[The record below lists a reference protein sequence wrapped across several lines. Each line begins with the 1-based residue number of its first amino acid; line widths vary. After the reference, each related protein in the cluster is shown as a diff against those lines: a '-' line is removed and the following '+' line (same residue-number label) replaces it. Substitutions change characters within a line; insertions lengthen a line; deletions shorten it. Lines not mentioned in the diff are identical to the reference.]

1 MLILLDRDE
10 TFIASL
16 KHNKIQRKR
25 ELNGANNLEFE
36 TNREV
41 EFGQRIIFQDKLG
54 IWNEYIIIDY
64 FKTHGEDGVIYEVYN
79 EDSTSELYGFFIED
93 MKPRNAL
100 ASKVLGQ
107 LLEGTRFEVG
117 YVDDFGK
124 KSFNLYRTN
133 VKAALWKMLEVYQA
147 EIQVRIEV
155 EKNGRIHRYI
165 DLIHSIGR
173 NVGKRFTYKKDIGSI
188 KKTTSTKEL
197 VTALYGF
204 GKGEEVVGEDGQP
217 SGGYGR
223 KIDFGEING
232 GKKYVEDEEA
242 RKKYGLGKE
251 RVHIFGSVD
260 FDDCED
266 KEELLKL
273 TKEKLKELSKPKITY
288 ELNVED
294 ISRYEGYIGEGV
306 DLGDIVLVKDEM
318 IDTLVETRVIAI
330 KDNPLEEINDS
341 DIVLGNFIKD
351 LSDNML
357 AYENLKSVFDN
368 QRNRFNDELEKLAN
382 GVKSSYMQ
390 RILEKFNKELNETG
404 GWVYAEEGEGL
415 LILNAPREGNPT
427 QAINLKGG
435 MIAIANHK
443 NADGSFAYETFGD
456 GNGFTANLIRA
467 GVLRGGKVFF
477 NLEDGTFL
485 IGESKEN
492 YSMYWDGNTLHFRN
506 VDIDLSNNY
515 QIQEINNQIS
525 NVDKKI
531 DNASS
536 DFSVNIGKL
545 KDDVSAS
552 IKRIDG
558 DMAGLDGKIDQ
569 TSEDM
574 TNSLTE
580 LSTNLD
586 ETKSNFAIQIDTVEK
601 KITSVSQDLKIGQG
615 KLESTITGRID
626 GLVNVV
632 ETNKA
637 DVEAYK
643 LENAKVVGDIKS
655 EIKQTAGS
663 IESSVASQIKTVNDT
678 INSKDTA
685 VRDYIKTNYS
695 TTLQTDEKIESIV
708 ASEVAILDGKITG
721 SSNDL
726 KKYVQTNYSTKAQTD
741 TAISTKVAS
750 ESKILNDKIDS
761 NDSAVRDY
769 IASNYSTTTQTA
781 DMIESKVVTEV
792 EKAKLAFDGDNADLK
807 KYIDTNYSTKTQTAE
822 LISSKVSASSK
833 VLMDDIGEK
842 YYTKTQTDSI
852 IKQTA
857 NGFESSVTKINNALY
872 GGGNDKDGKYISVSE
887 SITSKI
893 RQNSGMIKSEVAN
906 LKDYVVQNYST
917 ITQTSN
923 LIENKVSSNDKKIR
937 EDIAATYSTIRQT
950 NDMIESKV
958 SPIKTDLS
966 NNYST
971 KTQTSDLMENKIRP
985 VNSRLSNVESSI
997 RQTKNEIST
1006 KITSGDA
1013 RSIFKQEAGSF
1024 TFDASQVNFNSNV
1037 NIKGRFD
1044 TYGTNKVDGSWVNT
1058 KTSLFDGAIKF
1069 YNGDSGYTKGS
1080 IYGYNGMNICSPDSV
1095 FMFVE
1100 TTYSTPSILMDA
1112 ETLQIFSPENGKMN
1126 VTGKSRFNGE
1136 VEVNSSL
1143 YCTSLNADRINL
1155 DNVEFR
1161 KDFNRLWFRYS
1172 GYSQAFVIDFST
1184 KETYF
1189 A

>member
-64 FKTHGEDGVIYEVYN
+64 FKAHGEDGVIYEVYN

-107 LLEGTRFEVG
+107 ILEGTRFEVG

-165 DLIHSIGR
+165 DLRHSIGR

-341 DIVLGNFIKD
+341 EIVLGNFIKD

-492 YSMYWDGNTLHFRN
+492 YSMYWDGNVLHFRN

-515 QIQEINNQIS
+515 QIQDINNQIS

-536 DFSVNIGKL
+536 DFSANIGKL

-552 IKRIDG
+552 IKRIDN
-558 DMAGLDGKIDQ
+558 DISSVDTKIDEN
-569 TSEDM
+569 TLGLEE
-574 TNSLTE
+574 SLSGVSSKVDDSVKE
-580 LSTNLD
+580 FGIKFEAVD
-586 ETKSNFAIQIDTVEK
+586 KRIDV
-601 KITSVSQDLKIGQG
+601 VSQDFKLGQG
-615 KLESTITGRID
+615 KLESTINSKIS
-626 GLVNVV
+626 GLADIV
-632 ETNKA
+632 EGNQ
-637 DVEAYK
+637 DDFNSYK
-643 LENAKVVGDIKS
+643 LSNAKIIGDIRS
-655 EIKQTAGS
+655 EIKQTESS
-663 IESSVASQIKTVNDT
+663 IESSIASQIQTVNDRMDG
-678 INSKDTA
+678 KDTA
-685 VRDYIKTNYS
+685 IRDYVKTNYS
-695 TTLQTDEKIESIV
+695 TRLQTEELIKSTV
-708 ASEVAILDGKITG
+708 ASEVKVINSDLLNNYDTKDEVDAKIKSADT
-721 SSNDL
+721 SL
-726 KKYVQTNYSTKAQTD
+726 KSYISTNYSTISQTD
-741 TAISTKVAS
+741 SKIDSKVAS
-750 ESKILNDKIDS
+750 EVKVINTNLTNNYDTKTEVDAKIKSADTSLRNYVKNNYSTISQTDSMISSKVASEIKVVNDKIDS
-761 NDSAVRDY
+761 KDSSLR
-769 IASNYSTTTQTA
+769 T
-781 DMIESKVVTEV
+781 
-792 EKAKLAFDGDNADLK
+792 
-807 KYIDTNYSTKTQTAE
+807 
-822 LISSKVSASSK
+822 
-833 VLMDDIGEK
+833 
-842 YYTKTQTDSI
+842 
-852 IKQTA
+852 
-857 NGFESSVTKINNALY
+857 
-872 GGGNDKDGKYISVSE
+872 
-887 SITSKI
+887 
-893 RQNSGMIKSEVAN
+893 
-906 LKDYVVQNYST
+906 YV
-917 ITQTSN
+917 
-923 LIENKVSSNDKKIR
+923 
-937 EDIAATYSTIRQT
+937 
-950 NDMIESKV
+950 
-958 SPIKTDLS
+958 S

-971 KTQTSDLMENKIRP
+971 KTQTSSLIESKVSS
-985 VNSRLSNVESSI
+985 VNSDVSGLKNRMTTAESSI

-1024 TFDASQVNFNSNV
+1024 TFDASQVNFNSDV
-1037 NIKGRFD
+1037 NIRGRFD
-1044 TYGTNKVDGSWVNT
+1044 TYGRTLVMNEYKNI
-1058 KTSLFDGAIKF
+1058 KTSLYNGAIKF
-1069 YNGDSGYTKGS
+1069 FNDSGYENGS
-1080 IYGYNGMNICSPDSV
+1080 IDGGKGLRIHGTPVEITYGRSSSN
-1095 FMFVE
+1095 
-1100 TTYSTPSILMDA
+1100 TSILLDSKNIM
-1112 ETLQIFSPENGKMN
+1112 LSPNG
-1126 VTGKSRFNGE
+1126 GKVSVHSNLYCYDMEASAISAWSLHVNGE
-1136 VEVNSSL
+1136 VSCNMISIKDWDISQDSYGDLVFENSKTKTYYYL
-1143 YCTSLNADRINL
+1143 
-1155 DNVEFR
+1155 
-1161 KDFNRLWFRYS
+1161 KKGS
-1172 GYSQAFVIDFST
+1172 GTGRVL
-1184 KETYF
+1184 
-1189 A
+1189 

>member
-124 KSFNLYRTN
+124 KSFNLYRTS

-165 DLIHSIGR
+165 DLRHSIGR

-330 KDNPLEEINDS
+330 KDNPIEEINDS
-341 DIVLGNFIKD
+341 EIVLGNFIKD

-492 YSMYWDGNTLHFRN
+492 YSMYWDGNVLHFRN

-515 QIQEINNQIS
+515 QIQDINNQIS

-536 DFSVNIGKL
+536 DFSANIGKL

-552 IKRIDG
+552 IKRIDN
-558 DMAGLDGKIDQ
+558 DISSVDTKIDEN
-569 TSEDM
+569 TLGLEE
-574 TNSLTE
+574 SLSGVSSKVDDSVKE
-580 LSTNLD
+580 FGIKFEAVD
-586 ETKSNFAIQIDTVEK
+586 KRIDV
-601 KITSVSQDLKIGQG
+601 VSQDFKLGQG
-615 KLESTITGRID
+615 KLESTINSKIS
-626 GLVNVV
+626 GLADIV
-632 ETNKA
+632 EGNQ
-637 DVEAYK
+637 DDFNSYK
-643 LENAKVVGDIKS
+643 LSNAKIIGDIRS
-655 EIKQTAGS
+655 EIKQTESS
-663 IESSVASQIKTVNDT
+663 IESSIASQIQTVNDRMDG
-678 INSKDTA
+678 KDTA
-685 VRDYIKTNYS
+685 IRDYVKTNYS
-695 TTLQTDEKIESIV
+695 TRLQTEELIKSTV
-708 ASEVAILDGKITG
+708 ASEVKVINSDLLNNYDTKDEVDAKIKSADT
-721 SSNDL
+721 SL
-726 KKYVQTNYSTKAQTD
+726 KSYISTNYSTISQTD
-741 TAISTKVAS
+741 SKIDSKVAS
-750 ESKILNDKIDS
+750 EVKVINTNLTNNYDTKTEVDAKIKSADTSLRNYVKNNYSTISQTDSMISSKVASEIKVVNDKIDS
-761 NDSAVRDY
+761 KDSSLR
-769 IASNYSTTTQTA
+769 T
-781 DMIESKVVTEV
+781 
-792 EKAKLAFDGDNADLK
+792 
-807 KYIDTNYSTKTQTAE
+807 
-822 LISSKVSASSK
+822 
-833 VLMDDIGEK
+833 
-842 YYTKTQTDSI
+842 
-852 IKQTA
+852 
-857 NGFESSVTKINNALY
+857 
-872 GGGNDKDGKYISVSE
+872 
-887 SITSKI
+887 
-893 RQNSGMIKSEVAN
+893 
-906 LKDYVVQNYST
+906 YV
-917 ITQTSN
+917 
-923 LIENKVSSNDKKIR
+923 
-937 EDIAATYSTIRQT
+937 
-950 NDMIESKV
+950 
-958 SPIKTDLS
+958 S

-971 KTQTSDLMENKIRP
+971 KTQTSSLIESKVSS
-985 VNSRLSNVESSI
+985 VNSDVSGLKSRMSSAE
-997 RQTKNEIST
+997 TKIVQNSNEIFT
-1006 KITSGDA
+1006 RITRGEA
-1013 RSIFKQEAGSF
+1013 KSIFKQEAGSF
-1024 TFDASQVNFNSNV
+1024 TFDASQVNFNSDV
-1037 NIKGRFD
+1037 NIRGRFD
-1044 TYGTNKVDGSWVNT
+1044 TYGRTLVMNEYKNI
-1058 KTSLFDGAIKF
+1058 KTSLYNGAIKF
-1069 YNGDSGYTKGS
+1069 FNDSGYENGSIDGGKGLRIHGTPVEIVYGGSSSNTSILLESKNIMLKPNGGKVSVHSNLYCYDMEASSISAWSLHVNSEVSCNMISIKDWDISQDSYGDLVFENSKTKTYYYMEKGS
-1080 IYGYNGMNICSPDSV
+1080 G
-1095 FMFVE
+1095 
-1100 TTYSTPSILMDA
+1100 
-1112 ETLQIFSPENGKMN
+1112 
-1126 VTGKSRFNGE
+1126 TGR
-1136 VEVNSSL
+1136 VL
-1143 YCTSLNADRINL
+1143 
-1155 DNVEFR
+1155 
-1161 KDFNRLWFRYS
+1161 
-1172 GYSQAFVIDFST
+1172 
-1184 KETYF
+1184 
-1189 A
+1189 

>member
-124 KSFNLYRTN
+124 KSFNLYRTS

-147 EIQVRIEV
+147 EIRVRIEV
-155 EKNGRIHRYI
+155 GKTGIEHRYI
-165 DLIHSIGR
+165 DLLHSVGR
-173 NVGKRFTYKKDIGSI
+173 NVGKRFTYRKDIGSI
-188 KKTTSTKEL
+188 KKTTSTKDL

-341 DIVLGNFIKD
+341 EIVLGNYIKD
-351 LSDNML
+351 LSDNIL
-357 AYENLKSVFDN
+357 AYESLKSVFDN

-477 NLEDGTFL
+477 NLEDRTFL

-492 YSMYWDGNTLHFRN
+492 YSMYWDGNVLHFRN

-515 QIQEINNQIS
+515 QIQDIKNNIS
-525 NVDKKI
+525 NVNKKI

-552 IKRIDG
+552 IKRID
-558 DMAGLDGKIDQ
+558 DDISSVDTKIDEN
-569 TSEDM
+569 TLGLEE
-574 TNSLTE
+574 SLSGVSSKVDDSVKE
-580 LSTNLD
+580 FGIKFEAVD
-586 ETKSNFAIQIDTVEK
+586 KRIDV
-601 KITSVSQDLKIGQG
+601 VSQDFKVGQG
-615 KLESTITGRID
+615 QLESTINSKIS
-626 GLVNVV
+626 GLANIV
-632 ETNKA
+632 EGNQ
-637 DVEAYK
+637 DDFNSYK
-643 LENAKVVGDIKS
+643 LSNAKIVGDIRS
-655 EIKQTAGS
+655 EIKQTESS
-663 IESSVASQIKTVNDT
+663 IETSIASQIKTVNDR
-678 INSKDTA
+678 IDSKDSA
-685 VRDYIKTNYS
+685 IRDYVKTNYS
-695 TTLQTDEKIESIV
+695 TISQTDEKIKSTV
-708 ASEVAILDGKITG
+708 ASEVKTINSDLLNNYDTKAEVDAKIKSADTNLR
-721 SSNDL
+721 S
-726 KKYVQTNYSTKAQTD
+726 YVKNNYSTVSQTD
-741 TAISTKVAS
+741 SKIDSKVAS
-750 ESKILNDKIDS
+750 EVKIINANLTNNYDTKTEVDAKIK
-761 NDSAVRDY
+761 SADTSLKSYVKN
-769 IASNYSTTTQTA
+769 NYST
-781 DMIESKVVTEV
+781 MS
-792 EKAKLAFDGDNADLK
+792 
-807 KYIDTNYSTKTQTAE
+807 
-822 LISSKVSASSK
+822 
-833 VLMDDIGEK
+833 
-842 YYTKTQTDSI
+842 QTDS
-852 IKQTA
+852 
-857 NGFESSVTKINNALY
+857 
-872 GGGNDKDGKYISVSE
+872 
-887 SITSKI
+887 
-893 RQNSGMIKSEVAN
+893 R
-906 LKDYVVQNYST
+906 
-917 ITQTSN
+917 
-923 LIENKVSSNDKKIR
+923 
-937 EDIAATYSTIRQT
+937 IA
-950 NDMIESKV
+950 SKV
-958 SPIKTDLS
+958 ASEIKVVNDRIDSKDSSLRTYVS

-971 KTQTSDLMENKIRP
+971 KTQTSSLIESKVSS
-985 VNSRLSNVESSI
+985 VNSDVSGLKSRMTTAESKI
-997 RQTKNEIST
+997 RQTSSEIST
-1006 KITSGDA
+1006 KVSKNGIISSINQSSESVKIRASKIDLTGNVSLRGDFVSESG
-1013 RSIFKQEAGSF
+1013 G
-1024 TFDASQVNFNSNV
+1024 
-1037 NIKGRFD
+1037 
-1044 TYGTNKVDGSWVNT
+1044 T
-1058 KTSLFDGAIKF
+1058 KTSITKGEISFKKTSGKTLTSTIGLRKLPGEDVYLTSWTHEYESAMAISSATKGVVVDGTAYLTQTVPYIIFDRNNNVRSLHSDDFLPDIYVAANTKF
-1069 YNGDSGYTKGS
+1069 YDLTSFTREALFEGGIYVYRGARIASGDLIIGDWEIIDTGNLNFRNTETGALYYLSKVKSSGK
-1080 IYGYNGMNICSPDSV
+1080 
-1095 FMFVE
+1095 
-1100 TTYSTPSILMDA
+1100 
-1112 ETLQIFSPENGKMN
+1112 QI
-1126 VTGKSRFNGE
+1126 
-1136 VEVNSSL
+1136 
-1143 YCTSLNADRINL
+1143 
-1155 DNVEFR
+1155 
-1161 KDFNRLWFRYS
+1161 
-1172 GYSQAFVIDFST
+1172 
-1184 KETYF
+1184 
-1189 A
+1189 

>member
-16 KHNKIQRKR
+16 KYNKIQRKR
-25 ELNGANNLEFE
+25 ELNGTNNLEFE

-41 EFGQRIIFQDKLG
+41 EFGQRIIFQDKQG

-64 FKTHGEDGVIYEVYN
+64 FKTHGKDGVIYEVYN

-100 ASKVLGQ
+100 ASKVLADILQ
-107 LLEGTRFEVG
+107 ATRFEVG

-165 DLIHSIGR
+165 DLRHSIGR

-341 DIVLGNFIKD
+341 EIVLGNFIKD

-467 GVLRGGKVFF
+467 GILRGGKVFF

-485 IGESKEN
+485 IGESKEK
-492 YSMYWDGNTLHFRN
+492 YSMYWDGNVLHFRN

-515 QIQEINNQIS
+515 QIQNIENSIS
-525 NVDKKI
+525 NVNKKI

-552 IKRIDG
+552 IKRID
-558 DMAGLDGKIDQ
+558 DDIAGLDGKIDQ

-586 ETKSNFAIQIDTVEK
+586 ETKSDFKIQIDTVEK

-678 INSKDTA
+678 INSKDSA

-695 TTLQTDEKIESIV
+695 TKTQTDELIKSTV
-708 ASEVAILDGKITG
+708 ASEVKVINSDLLNNYDTKDEVDAKIKSADT
-721 SSNDL
+721 SL
-726 KKYVQTNYSTKAQTD
+726 KSYISTNYSTISQTD
-741 TAISTKVAS
+741 IKISSKVAS
-750 ESKILNDKIDS
+750 EIKVVNDKINSKDS
-761 NDSAVRDY
+761 SLRTY
-769 IASNYSTTTQTA
+769 I
-781 DMIESKVVTEV
+781 
-792 EKAKLAFDGDNADLK
+792 
-807 KYIDTNYSTKTQTAE
+807 
-822 LISSKVSASSK
+822 
-833 VLMDDIGEK
+833 
-842 YYTKTQTDSI
+842 
-852 IKQTA
+852 
-857 NGFESSVTKINNALY
+857 
-872 GGGNDKDGKYISVSE
+872 
-887 SITSKI
+887 
-893 RQNSGMIKSEVAN
+893 
-906 LKDYVVQNYST
+906 
-917 ITQTSN
+917 
-923 LIENKVSSNDKKIR
+923 
-937 EDIAATYSTIRQT
+937 
-950 NDMIESKV
+950 
-958 SPIKTDLS
+958 S

-971 KTQTSDLMENKIRP
+971 KTQTSSLIESKVSS
-985 VNSRLSNVESSI
+985 VNSDVSGLKSR
-997 RQTKNEIST
+997 IST
-1006 KITSGDA
+1006 AESKIVQNSNQIFSKITSGEA
-1013 RSIFKQEAGSF
+1013 RSIFRQEAGSF
-1024 TFDASQVNFNSNV
+1024 TFDAKQVNFNSSV
-1037 NIKGRFD
+1037 SIKGRFD
-1044 TYGTNKVDGSWVNT
+1044 TYGSTVMLGISKNI
-1058 KTSLFDGAIKF
+1058 KTSL
-1069 YNGDSGYTKGS
+1069 YNGQIIFYDDKGYQRGS
-1080 IYGYNGMNICSPDSV
+1080 IHGGNGMIISGGTINLYVGTSADNTHIALDSKNIILGPNGGKVIVSSAIDCSDIRASDIYASNLTVNNYLNIKDWKIAISGDKTQLVIIAP
-1095 FMFVE
+1095 
-1100 TTYSTPSILMDA
+1100 
-1112 ETLQIFSPENGKMN
+1112 NGKRWN
-1126 VTGKSRFNGE
+1126 FDKYDGFFES
-1136 VEVNSSL
+1136 
-1143 YCTSLNADRINL
+1143 
-1155 DNVEFR
+1155 
-1161 KDFNRLWFRYS
+1161 
-1172 GYSQAFVIDFST
+1172 
-1184 KETYF
+1184 
-1189 A
+1189 

>member
-16 KHNKIQRKR
+16 KYNNIQRHR
-25 ELNGANNLEFE
+25 EINGQNTLEFE
-36 TNREV
+36 TNKEV

-107 LLEGTRFEVG
+107 ILEGTRFEVG

-165 DLIHSIGR
+165 DLRHSIGR

-188 KKTTSTKEL
+188 KKTTSTKDL
-197 VTALYGF
+197 ATALYGF

-266 KEELLKL
+266 KEELLEL
-273 TKEKLKELSKPKITY
+273 TKAKLKELSKPKITY

-318 IDTLVETRVIAI
+318 IDTLVQTRVIAI
-330 KDNPLEEINDS
+330 KDNPIEEINDS
-341 DIVLGNFIKD
+341 EIVLGNFIKD

-485 IGESKEN
+485 IGESRTN
-492 YSMYWDGNTLHFRN
+492 YSMYWDGTTLHYRN

-515 QIQEINNQIS
+515 QIQNIENNLS
-525 NVDKKI
+525 NLDKKI
-531 DNASS
+531 DGKSS
-536 DFSVNIGKL
+536 DFDASVNSL
-545 KDDVSAS
+545 KESVEAS

-558 DMAGLDGKIDQ
+558 DIAGVDGKIDQ
-569 TSEDM
+569 TSQEM
-574 TNSLTE
+574 EASLEEAKT
-580 LSTNLD
+580 D
-586 ETKSNFAIQIDTVEK
+586 FGVKIDLVDK
-601 KITSVSQDLKIGQG
+601 RITSVSQDLKIGQG
-615 KLESTITGRID
+615 KFESTITGKIE
-626 GLVNVV
+626 GLANVV
-632 ETNKA
+632 DTNKA
-637 DVEAYK
+637 DFEEYK
-643 LENAKVVGDIKS
+643 LENVKVIGDIKS

-663 IESSVASQIKTVNDT
+663 IETSVASQIKTVNDK
-678 INSKDTA
+678 IDSKDSA

-695 TTLQTDEKIESIV
+695 TKTQTDELIKSTV
-708 ASEVAILDGKITG
+708 ASEVKVIN
-721 SSNDL
+721 SDL
-726 KKYVQTNYSTKAQTD
+726 LNNYDTKDEVDAKLKSADTSLKSYISTNYSTISQTD
-741 TAISTKVAS
+741 SKISSTVAS
-750 ESKILNDKIDS
+750 EIKKVNDRMDSKDS
-761 NDSAVRDY
+761 SLR
-769 IASNYSTTTQTA
+769 T
-781 DMIESKVVTEV
+781 
-792 EKAKLAFDGDNADLK
+792 
-807 KYIDTNYSTKTQTAE
+807 
-822 LISSKVSASSK
+822 
-833 VLMDDIGEK
+833 
-842 YYTKTQTDSI
+842 
-852 IKQTA
+852 
-857 NGFESSVTKINNALY
+857 
-872 GGGNDKDGKYISVSE
+872 
-887 SITSKI
+887 
-893 RQNSGMIKSEVAN
+893 
-906 LKDYVVQNYST
+906 YV
-917 ITQTSN
+917 
-923 LIENKVSSNDKKIR
+923 
-937 EDIAATYSTIRQT
+937 
-950 NDMIESKV
+950 
-958 SPIKTDLS
+958 S

-971 KTQTSDLMENKIRP
+971 KTQTSSLIESKVSSLDRDISGLR
-985 VNSRLSNVESSI
+985 SRMTSAESSI
-997 RQTKNEIST
+997 RQTSSEIST
-1006 KITSGDA
+1006 KVSRNGVISAINQSSESISISANRINLTGATIVNGTFTTRKDSYWVEIKEGQLNFYDGYSTSYIREKEGGLYMYAKGGVHLSSEKSDLFINKNGTINFYSETTTIYGKTKLENVDVQSKLTSSSITS
-1013 RSIFKQEAGSF
+1013 
-1024 TFDASQVNFNSNV
+1024 NFLNV
-1037 NIKGRFD
+1037 NYNIKCDMLSSTGAIDTASCFMVGD
-1044 TYGTNKVDGSWVNT
+1044 TYNIWRIEMTYDKD
-1058 KTSLFDGAIKF
+1058 LAIF
-1069 YNGDSGYTKGS
+1069 YNGSPKFMVMKNGAIAAVDTS
-1080 IYGYNGMNICSPDSV
+1080 IR
-1095 FMFVE
+1095 
-1100 TTYSTPSILMDA
+1100 
-1112 ETLQIFSPENGKMN
+1112 K
-1126 VTGKSRFNGE
+1126 
-1136 VEVNSSL
+1136 
-1143 YCTSLNADRINL
+1143 IN
-1155 DNVEFR
+1155 
-1161 KDFNRLWFRYS
+1161 
-1172 GYSQAFVIDFST
+1172 
-1184 KETYF
+1184 
-1189 A
+1189 

>member
-10 TFIASL
+10 TFITSL
-16 KHNKIQRKR
+16 KYNNIQRHR
-25 ELNGANNLEFE
+25 EINGQNTLELE
-36 TNREV
+36 TNKEV
-41 EFGQRIIFQDKLG
+41 EFGQRLIFKDKLG

-155 EKNGRIHRYI
+155 EKNGRVHRYI
-165 DLIHSIGR
+165 DLRHSIGR

-223 KIDFGEING
+223 KIDFGEINA

-266 KEELLKL
+266 KEELLEL
-273 TKEKLKELSKPKITY
+273 TKAKLKELSKPKITY

-306 DLGDIVLVKDEM
+306 DLGDIVLVKDER

-330 KDNPLEEINDS
+330 KDNPIEEINDS
-341 DIVLGNFIKD
+341 EIVLGNFIKD

-357 AYENLKSVFDN
+357 AYESLKSVFDN

-485 IGESKEN
+485 IGESREN
-492 YSMYWDGNTLHFRN
+492 YSMYWDGNVLHFRN

-515 QIQEINNQIS
+515 QIQNIENNLS
-525 NVDKKI
+525 SLDKKI
-531 DNASS
+531 DGKSS
-536 DFSVNIGKL
+536 DFDASVNSL
-545 KDDVSAS
+545 KESVEAS
-552 IKRIDG
+552 IKRIDN
-558 DMAGLDGKIDQ
+558 DIAGVDTKIDEN
-569 TSEDM
+569 TLGLEE
-574 TNSLTE
+574 SLSSVSSKVDDSVKE
-580 LSTNLD
+580 FGIKFEAVD
-586 ETKSNFAIQIDTVEK
+586 KRIDV
-601 KITSVSQDLKIGQG
+601 VSQDFKLGQG
-615 KLESTITGRID
+615 QLESTINSKIS
-626 GLVNVV
+626 GLANIV
-632 ETNKA
+632 EGNQ
-637 DVEAYK
+637 DDFNSYK
-643 LENAKVVGDIKS
+643 VSNAKIIGDVRS
-655 EIKQTAGS
+655 EIKQTESS
-663 IESSVASQIKTVNDT
+663 IETSIASQIKTVNDR
-678 INSKDTA
+678 IDSKDTA
-685 VRDYIKTNYS
+685 IRDYVKTNYS
-695 TTLQTDEKIESIV
+695 TISQTDEKIKSTV
-708 ASEVAILDGKITG
+708 ASEVKVINSDLLNNYDTKDEVDAKIKSADT
-721 SSNDL
+721 SLRS
-726 KKYVQTNYSTKAQTD
+726 YVKNNYSTISQTD
-741 TAISTKVAS
+741 SKISSKVAS
-750 ESKILNDKIDS
+750 EIKVVNDKIDS
-761 NDSAVRDY
+761 KDSSLR
-769 IASNYSTTTQTA
+769 T
-781 DMIESKVVTEV
+781 
-792 EKAKLAFDGDNADLK
+792 
-807 KYIDTNYSTKTQTAE
+807 
-822 LISSKVSASSK
+822 
-833 VLMDDIGEK
+833 
-842 YYTKTQTDSI
+842 
-852 IKQTA
+852 
-857 NGFESSVTKINNALY
+857 
-872 GGGNDKDGKYISVSE
+872 
-887 SITSKI
+887 
-893 RQNSGMIKSEVAN
+893 
-906 LKDYVVQNYST
+906 YV
-917 ITQTSN
+917 
-923 LIENKVSSNDKKIR
+923 NK
-937 EDIAATYSTIRQT
+937 
-950 NDMIESKV
+950 
-958 SPIKTDLS
+958 
-966 NNYST
+966 NYST
-971 KTQTSDLMENKIRP
+971 KTQTSSLIESKVSS
-985 VNSRLSNVESSI
+985 VNSDVSGLKNRMTTAESSI

-1024 TFDASQVNFNSNV
+1024 TFDASQVNFNSDV
-1037 NIKGRFD
+1037 NIRGRFD
-1044 TYGTNKVDGSWVNT
+1044 TYGRTLVMNEYKNI
-1058 KTSLFDGAIKF
+1058 KTSLYNGAIKF
-1069 YNGDSGYTKGS
+1069 FNDSGYENGS
-1080 IYGYNGMNICSPDSV
+1080 IDGGKGLRIHGTPVEIVYGGSSSN
-1095 FMFVE
+1095 
-1100 TTYSTPSILMDA
+1100 TSILLDSKNIM
-1112 ETLQIFSPENGKMN
+1112 LSPNG
-1126 VTGKSRFNGE
+1126 GKVSVHSNLYCYDMEASAISAWSLHVNGE
-1136 VEVNSSL
+1136 VSCNMISIKDWDISQDSYGDLVFENSKTKTYYYL
-1143 YCTSLNADRINL
+1143 
-1155 DNVEFR
+1155 
-1161 KDFNRLWFRYS
+1161 KKGS
-1172 GYSQAFVIDFST
+1172 GTGRVL
-1184 KETYF
+1184 
-1189 A
+1189 

>member
-124 KSFNLYRTN
+124 KSFNLYRTS

-155 EKNGRIHRYI
+155 EKNGKIHRYI
-165 DLIHSIGR
+165 DLRHAIGR

-223 KIDFGEING
+223 KIDFGEINA

-266 KEELLKL
+266 KEELLEL

-330 KDNPLEEINDS
+330 KDNPLEEIKDS
-341 DIVLGNFIKD
+341 EIVLGNFIKD

-382 GVKSSYMQ
+382 GVKSSYIQ
-390 RILEKFNKELNETG
+390 RVLEKFNKELNETG

-435 MIAIANHK
+435 MIAIANKK

-485 IGESKEN
+485 IGESRTN
-492 YSMYWDGNTLHFRN
+492 YSMYWDGNVLHFRN

-515 QIQEINNQIS
+515 QIQNIENNLS
-525 NVDKKI
+525 SLDKKI
-531 DNASS
+531 DGKSS
-536 DFSVNIGKL
+536 DFDASIDSLKESVE
-545 KDDVSAS
+545 AS
-552 IKRIDG
+552 IKRIDN
-558 DMAGLDGKIDQ
+558 DIAGVDGKIDQ
-569 TSEDM
+569 TSQEM
-574 TNSLTE
+574 EASLE
-580 LSTNLD
+580 
-586 ETKSNFAIQIDTVEK
+586 ETKTDLGVKIDLVDK
-601 KITSVSQDLKIGQG
+601 RITTVSQDLKVGQG
-615 KLESTITGRID
+615 KFESTITGKIE
-626 GLVNVV
+626 GLANVV
-632 ETNKA
+632 DTNKA
-637 DVEAYK
+637 DFEEYK
-643 LENAKVVGDIKS
+643 LENVKVIGDIKS
-655 EIKQTAGS
+655 DIKQTAGS
-663 IESSVASQIKTVNDT
+663 IETSVASQIKTVNDR
-678 INSKDTA
+678 IDSKDTA
-685 VRDYIKTNYS
+685 IRD
-695 TTLQTDEKIESIV
+695 
-708 ASEVAILDGKITG
+708 
-721 SSNDL
+721 
-726 KKYVQTNYSTKAQTD
+726 YVQTNYSTKTQTD

-750 ESKILNDKIDS
+750 ESKILNNKIDS
-761 NDSAVRDY
+761 KDKAVRDY

-807 KYIDTNYSTKTQTAE
+807 MYIDTNYSTKTQTAE
-822 LISSKVSASSK
+822 LISSKVSESSK

-857 NGFESSVTKINNALY
+857 SGFESSVTKINNALY
-872 GGGNDKDGKYISVSE
+872 GGGYDKNGTYVKTTD

-893 RQNSGMIKSEVAN
+893 NQTAGMIDSKVSSVKQVLASDIGDLKYNLAN
-906 LKDYVVQNYST
+906 NYYTQSQVNEKISGANSDLKNYVVNNYST
-917 ITQTSN
+917 T
-923 LIENKVSSNDKKIR
+923 
-937 EDIAATYSTIRQT
+937 RQT
-950 NDMIESKV
+950 NSMISSMVASE
-958 SPIKTDLS
+958 IKSADASMKTYIS
-966 NNYST
+966 SNYST
-971 KTQTSDLMENKIRP
+971 KTQTSSLIESKVGSVSSDVSSLKTRVTNA
-985 VNSRLSNVESSI
+985 ESSI
-997 RQTKNEIST
+997 SQTKNQIST
-1006 KITSGDA
+1006 KISSGDA

-1024 TFDASQVNFNSNV
+1024 TFDARQVNFNSDV
-1037 NIKGRFD
+1037 DIKGTFTTTGTGFSSSVVKQTTLDNGILKFGYKYSNRYEAGGYIEGGSFMNIVGTSGVRLGIRDYTKPYIHLDSSTINIVGSDYYRIKIKGSVEMDKHLYIDGGID
-1044 TYGTNKVDGSWVNT
+1044 TAYISVKSGVSVVTDFSVKNWSISQDSDGDLVFKNRDT
-1058 KTSLFDGAIKF
+1058 KTF
-1069 YNGDSGYTKGS
+1069 YYLRKGS
-1080 IYGYNGMNICSPDSV
+1080 GDGRA
-1095 FMFVE
+1095 
-1100 TTYSTPSILMDA
+1100 L
-1112 ETLQIFSPENGKMN
+1112 
-1126 VTGKSRFNGE
+1126 
-1136 VEVNSSL
+1136 
-1143 YCTSLNADRINL
+1143 
-1155 DNVEFR
+1155 
-1161 KDFNRLWFRYS
+1161 
-1172 GYSQAFVIDFST
+1172 
-1184 KETYF
+1184 
-1189 A
+1189 